1 MPEPLSEAAIVQA
14 IIDELAALGY
24 ETLVVG
30 QRKAKGS
37 GTTTGYPD
45 LSVRRQGWPQGLA
58 LLLEAK
64 TADGTLRPEQ
74 ADLHERGWSF
84 VPRSAYDALLALWRT
99 ECAMGED
106 GAAQKVQRRLRGM
119 QIEQRVRGLG
129 EGS

>member
-1 MPEPLSEAAIVQA
+1 MPEPLSEAAIVRA

-45 LSVRRQGWPQGLA
+45 LSVRRQGWPKGLA

-64 TADGTLRPEQ
+64 TDAGELRPEQ
-74 ADLHERGWSF
+74 ADLHGRGWSY
-84 VPRSAYDALLALWRT
+84 VARSTEEALKAVYRT
-99 ECAMGED
+99 ECALGED
-106 GAAQKVQRRLRGM
+106 GAARRLSRLLK
-119 QIEQRVRGLG
+119 GLV
-129 EGS
+129 

>member
-1 MPEPLSEAAIVQA
+1 MADTRSESAIVRA

-45 LSVRRQGWPQGLA
+45 LSVRRQGWPKGLA

-64 TADGTLRPEQ
+64 TDTSELRPEQ
-74 ADLHERGWSF
+74 AELHGRGWSH
-84 VPRSAYDALLALWRT
+84 VVRDPYDAMRSVYQT
-99 ECAMGED
+99 ECA
-106 GAAQKVQRRLRGM
+106 
-119 QIEQRVRGLG
+119 LG
-129 EGS
+129 EQGASAKVSRRMARREEGC